1 MDIQV
6 TQRQGRV
13 PITIIKVKGSV
24 DASTYEAFQASG
36 EEVFNAGARYV
47 LLDLS
52 EVSYISS
59 AGFRAISQIFK
70 LLRGQLSPLAAAQMS
85 QGLRDG
91 SYKSPNLK
99 LLGPNTRVMEALR
112 LAGFDTFLEIHKAE
126 EEAVASFGEP
136 AS

>member
-6 TQRQGRV
+6 SQQAGRV
-13 PITIIKVKGSV
+13 PVTIIRVKGSV
-24 DASTYEAFQASG
+24 DASTYEAFQAAG
-36 EEVFNAGARYV
+36 EKVFHDGGRHV
-47 LLDLS
+47 LIDLS

-70 LLRGQLSPLAAAQMS
+70 LLRDELPPEAAARMN

-99 LLGPNTRVMEALR
+99 LHGPNPRVAEALR
-112 LAGFDTFLEIHKAE
+112 LAGFDTFLEVHQNLD
-126 EEAVASFGEP
+126 EAVASF
-136 AS
+136 

>member
-6 TQRQGRV
+6 TQRTERV
-13 PITIIKVKGSV
+13 PVTLVHVKGSV

-36 EEVFNAGARYV
+36 EKVFNDGARYV
-47 LLDLS
+47 LIDLS

-70 LLRGQLSPLAAAQMS
+70 LLRDELPPETAAKVN

-91 SYKSPNLK
+91 SYRSPNLK
-99 LLGPNTRVMEALR
+99 LFGPNPRVVEALR
-112 LAGFDTFLEIHKAE
+112 LAGFDTFLEVYQDLDQAL
-126 EEAVASFGEP
+126 ASF
-136 AS
+136 